1 MEGGGDPPGPAT
13 SRIRCCLSDST
24 TRESS
29 ASDRAPAALT
39 RSPTCARCRNHGVKA
54 LLKGHKKCCQFQGC
68 QCHKCILILQR
79 RRVMAAQV
87 ALRRQQETELR
98 RQLARGLL
106 PLGDG
111 SAVRGEP
118 CEGSQRQKAVG
129 REEKENVEPASG
141 EAGSDATA
149 PAARQRHPLAKKN
162 SSWVPLP
169 HWPSTPDLPWAFGEY
184 QPAPAPWFVPPL
196 PLPPPLCCQVL
207 PHLQTHPGCE
217 GSEMACAPPG
227 LLAVPGQVFP
237 PPLGPIWYPAACSDL
252 PGRLVLG
259 PRDRNAGSSA
269 LREPMPLG
277 TQVPSALAPL
287 PLWPPQ
293 GLVFSPISEEQL
305 QKEAA
310 EALMVLRNTPK
321 PAPAAAMPTFLP
333 PCPTWPPFPGFPAPP
348 CDASLLM
355 ASDPTQAQVLTGSRD
370 RAAPAG
376 LTPLRAALHRHTRTP
391 APQYRGSRLVSPGPP
406 WCPPLVS
413 NTQGSRASSGR
424 APRSSL
430 RYPPDPPSA
439 AHMLLPA
446 RATLG
451 SPYPLLPLCPEVPFS
466 PLPLPSTPIMM
477 EVHVLPMLSPAP
489 YGTAQLPPTD
499 PAPPPG
505 PTSQQGSS
513 NPAPGESSSKA
524 PGSPGAADPAS
535 AVPGHQDLH
544 HPAPST
550 PPSVSLDLH
559 QLGSISM
566 PS

>member
-1 MEGGGDPPGPAT
+1 
-13 SRIRCCLSDST
+13 
-24 TRESS
+24 
-29 ASDRAPAALT
+29 
-39 RSPTCARCRNHGVKA
+39 
-54 LLKGHKKCCQFQGC
+54 
-68 QCHKCILILQR
+68 
-79 RRVMAAQV
+79 
-87 ALRRQQETELR
+87 
-98 RQLARGLL
+98 
-106 PLGDG
+106 
-111 SAVRGEP
+111 
-118 CEGSQRQKAVG
+118 
-129 REEKENVEPASG
+129 
-141 EAGSDATA
+141 
-149 PAARQRHPLAKKN
+149 
-162 SSWVPLP
+162 
-169 HWPSTPDLPWAFGEY
+169 
-184 QPAPAPWFVPPL
+184 
-196 PLPPPLCCQVL
+196 
-207 PHLQTHPGCE
+207 
-217 GSEMACAPPG
+217 MACAPPG
-227 LLAVPGQVFP
+227 LVAVPGQLFP

-252 PGRLVLG
+252 PGRLLLG

-355 ASDPTQAQVLTGSRD
+355 ASDPTQTQVLTGSSD

-391 APQYRGSRLVSPGPP
+391 APQYRGSHLVSPGPP
-406 WCPPLVS
+406 WRPPVVS
-413 NTQGSRASSGR
+413 NAQGSRASSGR

-446 RATLG
+446 HATLG
-451 SPYPLLPLCPEVPFS
+451 SPYPLLPLCPEMPFS

-477 EVHVLPMLSPAP
+477 EVHVLPMLSPVP

-535 AVPGHQDLH
+535 AVPGCQDLH
-544 HPAPST
+544 RPAPST
-550 PPSVSLDLH
+550 SPSVLLDLH